1 MAASSRLAFFTGRFK
16 VLYNLAVEQSILD
29 AAAQIG
35 LELRET
41 QKTKDLLA
49 ESQKLTIPETDKEAC
64 LVDTIITITMHGVTL
79 P

>member
-1 MAASSRLAFFTGRFK
+1 MAAQSRLAFFTGRFK
-16 VLYNLAVEQSILD
+16 VLYNLAVQQSILD
-29 AAAQIG
+29 AAAQIS

-49 ESQKLTIPETDKEAC
+49 ESQKLTAQEAS
-64 LVDTIITITMHGVTL
+64 LIDTFFAIIAHYVTL